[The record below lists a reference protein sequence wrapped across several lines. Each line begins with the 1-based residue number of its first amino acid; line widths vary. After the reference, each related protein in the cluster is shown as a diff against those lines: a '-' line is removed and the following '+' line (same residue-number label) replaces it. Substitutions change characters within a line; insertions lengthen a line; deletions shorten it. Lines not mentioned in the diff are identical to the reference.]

1 MGPADPC
8 TGGLLKRTYEIRKVP
23 LWPAARL
30 MFVLFLVVGILIAI
44 IYGIIF
50 SGLSF
55 LANTLGE
62 SPFGNDMAVF
72 QRLGFVMIPIIAI
85 SYAFFGTLVVI
96 IWVLV
101 YNLIASVVG
110 GIELDLK
117 PRGDGGV
124 EPPRISAG
132 EGENLQA
139 PN

>member
-1 MGPADPC
+1 VE
-8 TGGLLKRTYEIRKVP
+8 RTYEIRKIP
-23 LWPAARL
+23 LWPAVRL

-44 IYGIIF
+44 IYSIIF

-62 SPFGNDMAVF
+62 SPFGNDMEMF
-72 QRLGFVMIPIIAI
+72 QRLGLVMIPIIAV

-117 PRGDGGV
+117 TKGDGGIRPQRMN
-124 EPPRISAG
+124 EG
-132 EGENLQA
+132 EGEYRQA